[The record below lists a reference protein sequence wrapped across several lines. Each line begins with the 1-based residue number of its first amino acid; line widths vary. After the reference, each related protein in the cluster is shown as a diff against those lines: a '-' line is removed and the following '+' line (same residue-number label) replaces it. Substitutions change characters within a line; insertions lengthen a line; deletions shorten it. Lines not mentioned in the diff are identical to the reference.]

1 MSSPDGVIGSIRV
14 SGRDRLEH
22 CANLCFF
29 RDLYVVCSRAKLWG
43 LVYIL
48 YADVNNGNMA
58 ERALV
63 QKTVVQV
70 CVGSF
75 YLQSVACF
83 ALKVQRLEGRETMFT
98 ALVGTFCHRC
108 NSYE

>member
-1 MSSPDGVIGSIRV
+1 MGVILLLTLSSPDGVIGRIRV
-14 SGRDRLEH
+14 SGRDCLEH
-22 CANLCFF
+22 CADLCFF
-29 RDLYVVCSRAKLWG
+29 RDLYVVRSRAKLWG

-83 ALKVQRLEGRETMFT
+83 ALKVQRLKGRETC
-98 ALVGTFCHRC
+98 LPH
-108 NSYE
+108 